1 MYEFILFQVIK
12 NFFRAWLLSP
22 RFVKYLIT
30 MRSWLIFYLIRSN
43 SLRLRFK
50 KTTPSTAMR
59 MKLFRKHISHGS
71 VTVSLFVII
80 YVCSCRRYASVVLKQ
95 VRSIYL
101 RNYCY
106 FQWRWQIRS
115 NSNEIPFHY
124 EYDVMVVIL
133 ERTRTNS
140 WRSENFLFFE
150 PLLAIGRN
158 RGVSI
163 TSSADWLTTPSLFYI
178 GLVARTSSSIL
189 IIATTWHER
198 KQFIKTFKLS
208 ISSTILDR
216 TVKSFTKFP
225 NDYFIN
231 STANEIYIYTHMC
244 RIYIHDDITNQL
256 YV

>member
-1 MYEFILFQVIK
+1 
-12 NFFRAWLLSP
+12 
-22 RFVKYLIT
+22 
-30 MRSWLIFYLIRSN
+30 
-43 SLRLRFK
+43 
-50 KTTPSTAMR
+50 
-59 MKLFRKHISHGS
+59 
-71 VTVSLFVII
+71 
-80 YVCSCRRYASVVLKQ
+80 
-95 VRSIYL
+95 
-101 RNYCY
+101 
-106 FQWRWQIRS
+106 
-115 NSNEIPFHY
+115 
-124 EYDVMVVIL
+124 MVVIL

-163 TSSADWLTTPSLFYI
+163 TSDADWLTTPSLFYI

-189 IIATTWHER
+189 IIATTTWHER

-216 TVKSFTKFP
+216 TMETFTAFP
-225 NDYFIN
+225 NGYFIN
-231 STANEIYIYTHMC
+231 STTNEICIYIYTHMC